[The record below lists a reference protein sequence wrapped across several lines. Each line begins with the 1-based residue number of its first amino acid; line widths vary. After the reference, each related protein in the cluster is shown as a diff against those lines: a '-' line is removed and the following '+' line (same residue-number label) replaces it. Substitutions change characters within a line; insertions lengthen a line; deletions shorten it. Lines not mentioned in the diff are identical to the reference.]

1 MLDSL
6 GNPSM
11 FHNTQTLTI
20 PLPQI
25 PHIDVTKIHIF
36 VTFGENGYFLSF
48 KIWCSHYVNY
58 VLLEYRENY

>member
-20 PLPQI
+20 PLPQL
-25 PHIDVTKIHIF
+25 PHIDVTKNTYIRHF
-36 VTFGENGYFLSF
+36 
-48 KIWCSHYVNY
+48 W
-58 VLLEYRENY
+58 